1 MQKETSTIILA
12 AGKGVRMKSELPKV
26 AFKLG
31 GISLIERVVSTIKKL
46 PFSKIIVVIGY
57 KKEIVKKCL
66 ADYNDIIYVDQEV
79 QNGTGHA
86 VMVTENYFSKYDGNI
101 IIIPGDVPLLTIK
114 TLITLENF
122 HKSENA
128 SATVLTAI
136 LDDPANYGRI
146 VRDNNGFVEKI
157 VEFKDANKEERKI
170 HEINSGI
177 FCFESKSLFSA
188 LSKININNV
197 QKELYLTD
205 TLEILR
211 KEGKK
216 ISALTVKDS
225 IEISGINSH
234 EQLAFLENYIQQ

>member
-12 AGKGVRMKSELPKV
+12 AGKGARLKSELPKV
-26 AFKLG
+26 VFELG
-31 GISLIERVVSTIKKL
+31 GISLIERVVSTVKKL
-46 PFSKIIVVIGY
+46 TISKIVVVIGY
-57 KKEIVKKCL
+57 KKEIVKKCI
-66 ADYNDIIYVDQEV
+66 ANYDNIIFVDQEV
-79 QNGTGHA
+79 RNGTGHA
-86 VMVTENYFSKYDGNI
+86 VMITENYFSKYDGNI
-101 IIIPGDVPLLTIK
+101 IIIPGDVPLFTIK

-157 VEFKDANKEERKI
+157 VEFKDANKAERKI

-177 FCFESKSLFSA
+177 FCFDAKSLFSA